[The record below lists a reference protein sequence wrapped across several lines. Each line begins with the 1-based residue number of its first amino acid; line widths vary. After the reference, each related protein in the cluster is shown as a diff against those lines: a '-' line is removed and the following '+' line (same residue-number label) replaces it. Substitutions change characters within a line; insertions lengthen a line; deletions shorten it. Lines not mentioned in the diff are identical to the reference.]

1 MMNVDIEKAVIR
13 SQHCQRNFDL
23 EKEIPEKDLKT
34 LVHASSQCPSK
45 QNISFYNLHFITNRV
60 VIDEIYKHT
69 DGFLLNGEV
78 EKNTQVLANL
88 LVAYT
93 KNFKSEGWYMN
104 KQIPQNET
112 HQTQIRDVHMSTGI
126 SSGYL
131 NLTASMLGYSTGCCL
146 CFDEERVRSILDVDE
161 EVLLLMGIGFKNSN
175 KNRRV
180 HALDETK
187 MFHTFKK
194 EEISVNYIR

>member
-34 LVHASSQCPSK
+34 LVHASTQCPSK
-45 QNISFYNLHFITNRV
+45 QNISFYNLHFITNRL

-69 DGFLLNGEV
+69 EGFVIDGEL

-93 KNFKSEGWYMN
+93 KNSKSEGWYM
-104 KQIPQNET
+104 KKHMTDET
-112 HQTQIRDVHMSTGI
+112 IHTQVRDVHMSTGI

-131 NLTASMLGYSTGCCL
+131 NLTASILGYSTGCCL
-146 CFDEERVRSILDVDE
+146 CFDEERVRNILDVDE
-161 EVLLLMGIGFKNSN
+161 EVLLLMGIGFKNTN

-187 MFHTFKK
+187 IFDTFKK

>member
-1 MMNVDIEKAVIR
+1 MINTDIEKAVIR

-23 EKEIPEKDLKT
+23 GKDIPEEDIRT

-45 QNISFYNLHFITNRV
+45 QNISFYNVNFITNRL

-69 DGFLLNGEV
+69 DGFIIDGKT

-93 KNFKSEGWYMN
+93 KNSKSEGWYM
-104 KQIPQNET
+104 KKEMTDET
-112 HQTQIRDVHMSTGI
+112 HQTQLRDLHMSTGI

-146 CFDEERVRSILDVDE
+146 CFDEEKVRSILDVDE
-161 EVLLLMGIGFKNSN
+161 EVLLLMGIGFKNPN

-180 HALDETK
+180 HALDDNK
-187 MFHTFKK
+187 IFNSFKK
-194 EEISVNYIR
+194 EEISVNFIK